1 MPMTSTPY
9 RIRPF
14 APADATDAAAAYRA
28 GRPHLVTT
36 PEVVTWQSAL
46 PHYHLLVA
54 ERDGRVVG
62 TARFGPVPES
72 TTSHQGFLNIS
83 VLPEHRGAGAGTALL
98 AAAERDLAAL
108 GVRDAHSWV
117 DDTPEAL
124 GFATARGYRRSGRAG
139 RFSGLDLTAPLP
151 PLPPTPPGV
160 ELRTAADY
168 LDDPYPIYLVDI
180 DGTRAEPGD
189 LVLDDQPYESWLAE
203 IWQRPDQDHTLTS
216 VVLADGEPVAFSAAQ
231 TDGHRT
237 YWSAF
242 TATRSTHR
250 GRGLAKLAKVH
261 ALHRAKAR
269 GLTAAYTQNDADNTP
284 MLAINAWLGYREC
297 AAEWKHTRTLRE

>member
-1 MPMTSTPY
+1 MTSQPY

-14 APADATDAAAAYRA
+14 APSDAADAADAYRA
-28 GRPHLVTT
+28 GRPHLVVT
-36 PEVVTWQSAL
+36 PEVVAWQAAL
-46 PHYHLLVA
+46 PDYHLLVA
-54 ERDGRVVG
+54 ERAGRVVG
-62 TARFGPVPES
+62 TARFGPVVES
-72 TTSHQGFLNIS
+72 TTPHQGFLNVS
-83 VLPEHRGAGAGTALL
+83 VLPGHRGAGIGTALL

-108 GVRDAHSWV
+108 GVRAAHGWA
-117 DDTPEAL
+117 DGTPEAL
-124 GFATARGYRRSGRAG
+124 GFATARGYLRGRAA

-168 LDDPYPIYLVDI
+168 LDDPHPIYLVDI

-189 LVLDDQPYESWLAE
+189 LELDDQPYESWLAE
-203 IWQRPDQDHTLTS
+203 IWHRPDQEHALTA

-231 TDGHRT
+231 TDGRRT

-250 GRGLAKLAKVH
+250 GRGLGKLAKAH
-261 ALHRAKAR
+261 SLRHAKAR
-269 GLTAAYTQNDADNTP
+269 GLTAAYTQNDAGNAP
-284 MLAINAWLGYREC
+284 MLAINDWFGYREC
-297 AAEWKHTRTLRE
+297 ATEWKHSRPL

>member
-1 MPMTSTPY
+1 MPMTSSPY

-14 APADATDAAAAYRA
+14 ASTDAVGAAEAYRA

-36 PEVVTWQSAL
+36 PEVTAWLAAL

-54 ERDGRVVG
+54 ERGGRVAG
-62 TARFGPVPES
+62 TARFGPVAES
-72 TTSHQGFLNIS
+72 TTPHQGFLNVS
-83 VLPEHRGAGAGTALL
+83 VLPEHRGAGIGTALL
-98 AAAERDLAAL
+98 AAAERELAAL
-108 GVRDAHSWV
+108 GTRDAHGWA

-124 GFATARGYRRSGRAG
+124 GFAAARGYRRGRAG

-160 ELRTAADY
+160 ELRTAADF
-168 LDDPYPIYLVDI
+168 LADPYPIYLVDI

-203 IWQRPDQDHTLTS
+203 IWQRPDQEHALTA

-237 YWSAF
+237 YWSSF

-250 GRGLAKLAKVH
+250 GRGLAKLAKAH
-261 ALHRAKAR
+261 SLHRAKAR
-269 GLTAAYTQNDADNTP
+269 GLTAAYTQNDADNAP
-284 MLAINAWLGYREC
+284 MLAINDWFGYRAC
-297 AAEWKHTRTLRE
+297 ATEWKHTKALGR

>member
-1 MPMTSTPY
+1 MTSTPY

>member
-1 MPMTSTPY
+1 MTSTPY

-189 LVLDDQPYESWLAE
+189 LALDDQPYESWLAE

>member
-1 MPMTSTPY
+1 MTSTPY
-9 RIRPF
+9 RIRQF
-14 APADATDAAAAYRA
+14 APADATDAAAAHRA

-36 PEVVTWQSAL
+36 PEVVVWQAGL

-54 ERDGRVVG
+54 ERAGRVVG

-72 TTSHQGFLNIS
+72 TTPHQGFLNVS
-83 VLPEHRGAGAGTALL
+83 VLPEHRGAGAGSALL
-98 AAAERDLAAL
+98 AAAEQRLADL
-108 GVRDAHSWV
+108 GVRDAHGWV

-124 GFATARGYRRSGRAG
+124 RFAAARGYRRSGRAG

-203 IWQRPDQDHTLTS
+203 IWQRPDQDHTLTA

-250 GRGLAKLAKVH
+250 GRGLAKLAKAH

-269 GLTAAYTQNDADNTP
+269 GLTAAYTQNDAGNGP

-297 AAEWKHTRTLRE
+297 ATEWKHTRALHA

>member
-1 MPMTSTPY
+1 MPMTATPY

-14 APADATDAAAAYRA
+14 ASADAPGAAEAHRA

-36 PEVVTWQSAL
+36 PEVVAWQAAL

-54 ERDGRVVG
+54 ERAGQVVG

-72 TTSHQGFLNIS
+72 TTPHQGFLNVS
-83 VLPEHRGAGAGTALL
+83 VLPGHRGAGIGTALL
-98 AAAERDLAAL
+98 TAAERRLAAL
-108 GVRDAHSWV
+108 GTRDVHGWA

-124 GFATARGYRRSGRAG
+124 GFAAARGYRRGRPG

-160 ELRTAADY
+160 ELRTAADF

-189 LVLDDQPYESWLAE
+189 LVLDDQPYEGWLAE
-203 IWQRPDQDHTLTS
+203 IWQRPDQDHTLTA

-231 TDGHRT
+231 TDGRRT

-250 GRGLAKLAKVH
+250 GRGLAKLAKAH
-261 ALHRAKAR
+261 SLHRAKAR
-269 GLTAAYTQNDADNTP
+269 GLTAAYTQNDEGNAP
-284 MLAINAWLGYREC
+284 MLAINDWFGYRAC
-297 AAEWKHTRTLRE
+297 AAEWKHTKALGA